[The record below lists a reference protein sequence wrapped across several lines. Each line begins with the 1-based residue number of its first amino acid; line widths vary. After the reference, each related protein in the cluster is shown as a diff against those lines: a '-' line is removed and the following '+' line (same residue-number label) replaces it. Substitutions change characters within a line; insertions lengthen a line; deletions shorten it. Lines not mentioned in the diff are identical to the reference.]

1 MYTFQRVWYTII
13 FVNVLRRVLI
23 MKVGFIGLGIMGK
36 PMVEN
41 LLKANVT
48 VLVNDLNKEAENE
61 VVMQGAN
68 AVSVQQMA
76 QQADYV
82 ITSLPNGSIVKAVL
96 YSGEDAIVKQT
107 DIKVKAIIDTSS
119 LTPNESLE
127 ISKVLETKQIKYM
140 DAPVSGGEPLAITGE
155 LSVMIGCA
163 ETDLP
168 EIQKVLEPIAASVI
182 RVGDVGAGSVVKLAN
197 QIIVNTNI
205 AALSEA
211 VVLAKKFDIDLANM
225 YKAIKGG
232 LAGSSVM
239 DAKFPKMIEEDY
251 QPGGT
256 LNINLKDMKNVSS
269 TADTVGLT
277 LPIANQVKEIY
288 KSEVARG
295 NGMNDHSGIIKFFEN
310 INNM

>member
-1 MYTFQRVWYTII
+1 
-13 FVNVLRRVLI
+13 

-82 ITSLPNGSIVKAVL
+82 ITSLPNGAIVKAVL

-239 DAKFPKMIEEDY
+239 DVKFPKMIEEDY

>member
-1 MYTFQRVWYTII
+1 
-13 FVNVLRRVLI
+13 

-76 QQADYV
+76 QQADCI
-82 ITSLPNGSIVKAVL
+82 ITSLPNGAIVKAVL

>member
-1 MYTFQRVWYTII
+1 
-13 FVNVLRRVLI
+13 

-48 VLVNDLNKEAENE
+48 VLVNDLNKEVEHE
-61 VVMQGAN
+61 VVMRGAN
-68 AVSVQQMA
+68 AVSVKQMA

-82 ITSLPNGSIVKAVL
+82 ITSLPNGAIVKAVL
-96 YSGEDAIVKQT
+96 YSGEDAILKQT
-107 DIKVKAIIDTSS
+107 DIKVKAVVDTSS

-127 ISKVLETKQIKYM
+127 ISKVLETRQVKYM

-168 EIQKVLEPIAASVI
+168 VVQKVLEPIAASVI

-225 YKAIKGG
+225 YEAIKGG

-288 KSEVARG
+288 KSEVAHG
-295 NGMNDHSGIIKFFEN
+295 NGMNDHSGIIKYFEN

>member
-1 MYTFQRVWYTII
+1 MIV
-13 FVNVLRRVLI
+13 
-23 MKVGFIGLGIMGK
+23 KVGFIGLGIMGK

-48 VLVNDLNKEAENE
+48 VLVNDLNKEAEHE
-61 VVMQGAN
+61 VVMRGAN

-82 ITSLPNGSIVKAVL
+82 ITSLPNGAIVKAVL
-96 YSGEDAIVKQT
+96 YSGEDAILKQT
-107 DIKVKAIIDTSS
+107 DIKVKAVVDTSS

-127 ISKVLETKQIKYM
+127 ISKVLETRQVKYM

-168 EIQKVLEPIAASVI
+168 EVQKVLEPIAASVI

-225 YKAIKGG
+225 YEAIKGG

-288 KSEVARG
+288 KSEVAHG
-295 NGMNDHSGIIKFFEN
+295 NGMNDHSGIIKYFEN

>member
-1 MYTFQRVWYTII
+1 
-13 FVNVLRRVLI
+13 

-41 LLKANVT
+41 LLKENVT

-82 ITSLPNGSIVKAVL
+82 ITSLPNAAIVKAVL

>member
-1 MYTFQRVWYTII
+1 V
-13 FVNVLRRVLI
+13 
-23 MKVGFIGLGIMGK
+23 KVGFIGLGIMGK

-48 VLVNDLNKEAENE
+48 VLVNDLNKEAEHE
-61 VVMQGAN
+61 VVMRGAN

-82 ITSLPNGSIVKAVL
+82 ITSLPNGAIVKAVL
-96 YSGEDAIVKQT
+96 YSGEDAILKQT
-107 DIKVKAIIDTSS
+107 DIKVKAVVDTSS

-127 ISKVLETKQIKYM
+127 ISKVLETRQVKYM

-168 EIQKVLEPIAASVI
+168 EVQKVLEPIAASVI

-225 YKAIKGG
+225 YEAIKGG

-288 KSEVARG
+288 KSEVAHG
-295 NGMNDHSGIIKFFEN
+295 NGMNDHSGIIKYFEN

>member
-1 MYTFQRVWYTII
+1 
-13 FVNVLRRVLI
+13 

-48 VLVNDLNKEAENE
+48 VLVNDLNKEAERE
-61 VVMQGAN
+61 VVMRGAN

-82 ITSLPNGSIVKAVL
+82 ITSLPNGAIVKAVL
-96 YSGEDAIVKQT
+96 YSGEDAILKQT
-107 DIKVKAIIDTSS
+107 DIKVKAVVDTSS

-127 ISKVLETKQIKYM
+127 ISKVLETRQVKYM

-168 EIQKVLEPIAASVI
+168 EVQKVLEPIAASVI

-225 YKAIKGG
+225 YEAIKGG

-288 KSEVARG
+288 KSEVAHG
-295 NGMNDHSGIIKFFEN
+295 NGMNDHSGIIKYFEN

>member
-1 MYTFQRVWYTII
+1 
-13 FVNVLRRVLI
+13 

-41 LLKANVT
+41 LLNANVT

-61 VVMQGAN
+61 VVMKGAN

-82 ITSLPNGSIVKAVL
+82 ITSLPNGAIVKAVL

-127 ISKVLETKQIKYM
+127 ISKVLETKQIRYM

-295 NGMNDHSGIIKFFEN
+295 NGTNDHSGIIKFFEN